1 MTDDFLQ
8 PQSQEEFVALHVQH
22 QVAIRRTYGRSGK
35 EVGKVA
41 IPKESGTNIS
51 FGSIDGCMMYVTTN
65 KALYAGRLEER
76 K

>member
-8 PQSQEEFVALHVQH
+8 PQSPEQFVALYVQH
-22 QVAIRRTYGRSGK
+22 QVAIRRAYGPSGK
-35 EVGKVA
+35 EIGKVA
-41 IPKESGTNIS
+41 IPQRQRHEHFLRGM
-51 FGSIDGCMMYVTTN
+51 DGCMMYVTTN